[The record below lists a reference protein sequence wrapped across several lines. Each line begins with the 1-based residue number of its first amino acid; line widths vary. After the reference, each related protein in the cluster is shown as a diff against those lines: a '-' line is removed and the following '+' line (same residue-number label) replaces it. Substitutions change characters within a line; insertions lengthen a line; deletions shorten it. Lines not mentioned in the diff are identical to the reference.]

1 MFIHTNRFISHTK
14 LGAFFF
20 SQKENTLF
28 LKKKINLLAID
39 SVATK
44 YSLLTT
50 LNDMVRTVDFTVI
63 ICFLLIL

>member
-1 MFIHTNRFISHTK
+1 MFIRTNRVISQK
-14 LGAFFF
+14 KSGAFFF

-28 LKKKINLLAID
+28 LYKNNLLAID
-39 SVATK
+39 PVATK

>member
-1 MFIHTNRFISHTK
+1 MFIRTNRVISHK
-14 LGAFFF
+14 KSGAFFF

-28 LKKKINLLAID
+28 LYKNNLLAID
-39 SVATK
+39 PVATK

-63 ICFLLIL
+63 VFFVLLIL